1 MDLLKID
8 SKIPELCLKDQDGN
22 SHNLKDLC
30 SNLTL
35 LYFYPKALTS
45 GCTTEACGIRDG
57 MALLKEHKVT
67 VFGISPDSP
76 KKLSEFIAKENL
88 NFTLLSDEE
97 LLVSKAFGAYGPK
110 SMYGR
115 TYNGVYRVSF
125 LVQNNKIIAQF
136 PKVTPSEHLQMI
148 IDYIEKNNL

>member
-1 MDLLKID
+1 MDLLTID

-57 MALLKEHKVT
+57 MALLKEPKET
-67 VFGISPDSP
+67 VNCA
-76 KKLSEFIAKENL
+76 LRA
-88 NFTLLSDEE
+88 DEE